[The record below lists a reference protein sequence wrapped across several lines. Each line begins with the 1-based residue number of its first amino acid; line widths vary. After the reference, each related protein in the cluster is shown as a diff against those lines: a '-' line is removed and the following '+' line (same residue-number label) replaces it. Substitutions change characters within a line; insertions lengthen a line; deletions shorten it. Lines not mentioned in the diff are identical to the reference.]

1 MRKYRIILTKK
12 GEIYITSDYSH
23 DILIDNNKVTGRD
36 WYDWV
41 RIVID
46 TDGNFRVREKHDMPE
61 WLERQYGYFKDKIK
75 QEVLKYEKKI
85 LRV

>member
-12 GEIYITSDYSH
+12 GQVYITSDYSH
-23 DILIDNNKVTGRD
+23 DSLIDNNKVIGRD
-36 WYDWV
+36 WHDWV

-46 TDGNFRVREKHDMPE
+46 GDGHFCVRGKHDMPE
-61 WLERQYGYFKDKIK
+61 WLERQYGYFKEIVRH
-75 QEVLKYEKKI
+75 EVLKYEKRI